1 MYNFIFWFFYKYF
14 EWKDKDDSI
23 FIPSAVV
30 ILTLT
35 FHSIL
40 LFSLLR
46 YFNIINIDL
55 LPWGKDLSYGQ
66 RKYIGIP
73 FIILLFFLVWYFYYR
88 RKSKAILSRYG
99 DKKPF
104 TVKNILLVIL
114 IMVVP
119 LIIAIR
125 LTNMVL

>member
-14 EWKDKDDSI
+14 EWKDRDDST

-30 ILTLT
+30 ILTLI

-46 YFNIINIDL
+46 HFNIINIDL

-88 RKSKAILSRYG
+88 RKSKAILSSYEG
-99 DKKPF
+99 KKPF

-114 IMVVP
+114 IMVIP

-125 LTNMVL
+125 LTNLTL